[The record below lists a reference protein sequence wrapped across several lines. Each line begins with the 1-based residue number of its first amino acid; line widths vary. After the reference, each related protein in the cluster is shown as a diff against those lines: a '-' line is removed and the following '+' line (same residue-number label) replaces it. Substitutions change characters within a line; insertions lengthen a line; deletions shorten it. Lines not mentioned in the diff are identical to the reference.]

1 MCDDM
6 ETLEHSVY
14 DESQSNGNG
23 AQKDVQNI
31 EVEAIEEE
39 PDLIEKAEC
48 KKNVRTEKEQSEM
61 KQPKEKLLNEEDSTD
76 VIVHSP
82 E

>member
-1 MCDDM
+1 M

-14 DESQSNGNG
+14 DESLSNGNG
-23 AQKDVQNI
+23 AQKDVPKI
-31 EVEAIEEE
+31 EVETIEEE
-39 PDLIEKAEC
+39 PDLIEKAES
-48 KKNVRTEKEQSEM
+48 KENVQTEKEQSEM